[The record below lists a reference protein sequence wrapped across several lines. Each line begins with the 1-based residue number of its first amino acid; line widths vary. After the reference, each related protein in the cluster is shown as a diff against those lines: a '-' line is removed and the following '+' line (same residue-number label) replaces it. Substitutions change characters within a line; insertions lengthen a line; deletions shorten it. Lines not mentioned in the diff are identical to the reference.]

1 MRLQKHLSRKAGNKT
16 YYKHV
21 IVIPSKLVEALN
33 WKDEQ
38 ELKGSVKNKKLVIEE
53 D

>member
-1 MRLQKHLSRKAGNKT
+1 MKLQKHLSRKVGDTT

-21 IVIPSKLVEALN
+21 IVIPSKLIEELG

-38 ELKGSVKNKKLVIEE
+38 EIKGKVSKKKLVIEE
-53 D
+53 V

>member
-1 MRLQKHLSRKAGNKT
+1 MKLQKHLSRKVGNKI

-21 IVIPSKLVEALN
+21 IVIPSNLVEELS

-38 ELKGSVKNKKLVIEE
+38 ELKGKVLNKKLIIEE

>member
-1 MRLQKHLSRKAGNKT
+1 MKLQKHLSRKVGDKT

-21 IVIPSKLVEALN
+21 IVIPQDLIDKLG

-38 ELKGSVKNKKLVIEE
+38 EIKGNVRNKKLIIEE
-53 D
+53 N